1 MKVLVVGSGAREH
14 AILWKL
20 AQSPRSPELFA
31 APGNAG
37 AAAIATNVPAAIND
51 LDALAAAA
59 REHAIDLTIVGPE
72 LPLTVGIVDRFH
84 QEGLRIF
91 GPTQA
96 AARIEGSKSFARG
109 VMTGAGAPTPAFAVF
124 DDADEARRYVLAHGA
139 PVVVKADGLASGKG
153 VVVAETVD
161 EAVRAVRMMHR
172 AFGASGKRLVIEQ
185 CLVGQEISVFC
196 FTDGEHVTP
205 LVAACDYKRA
215 FDGDEGPNTGGMGG
229 YSPPP
234 WWDAAMERQI
244 RETCIEPV
252 IREMARQGSP
262 FTGILYGGLMLTD
275 DGPVI
280 IEFNARLGDPEAQL
294 ILPRLENDL
303 LDVVEAALD
312 GALPS
317 LDLRWSDECTVGVVL
332 APGGY
337 PGLHETGKRIEGL
350 ADAERDALVFH
361 AGTAPAG
368 GGGSATSGGRTLA
381 LVGRGATMA
390 DARARAYAA
399 ADAVTFE
406 GKHHRTDIA
415 SFAVG

>member
-20 AQSPRSPELFA
+20 AQSPRKPELFA

-37 AAAIATNVPAAIND
+37 TASIATNVPAAITD
-51 LDALAAAA
+51 LEALVAAV
-59 REHAIDLTIVGPE
+59 REHGIDLTIVGPE
-72 LPLTVGIVDRFH
+72 LPLTAGIVDRFR

-109 VMTGAGAPTPAFAVF
+109 VMVGAGAPVPAFEVF
-124 DDADEARRYVLAHGA
+124 DDADAAREYVRRRGA
-139 PVVVKADGLASGKG
+139 PVVIKADGLAAGKG
-153 VVVAETVD
+153 VVVAETTD
-161 EAVRAVRMMHR
+161 DALRAVRMVSR
-172 AFGASGKRLVIEQ
+172 AFGRRVVIEQ
-185 CLVGQEISVFC
+185 RLTGQEVSVFC

-215 FDGDEGPNTGGMGG
+215 YDGDEGPNTGGMGG

-234 WWDAAMERQI
+234 WWDAAMEQRI

-262 FTGILYGGLMLTD
+262 FTGILYGGLMLTG
-275 DGPVI
+275 DGPAI
-280 IEFNARLGDPEAQL
+280 IEFNCRLGDPEAQL
-294 ILPRLENDL
+294 ILPRMENDL

-312 GALPS
+312 GTLPS
-317 LDLRWSDECTVGVVL
+317 VDLRWSGDCTVGVVL

-337 PGLHETGKRIEGL
+337 PGLHETGTPIEGL
-350 ADAERDALVFH
+350 AEAEQDALVFH
-361 AGTAPAG
+361 AGTTVAG
-368 GGGSATSGGRTLA
+368 SGAIATSGGRTLA
-381 LVGRGATMA
+381 VVGRAATMA
-390 DARARAYAA
+390 EARARAYAG

-406 GKHHRTDIA
+406 GKHYRTDIA
-415 SFAVG
+415 SFATG

>member
-1 MKVLVVGSGAREH
+1 MRVLVIGSGAREH

-20 AQSPRSPELFA
+20 AQSPRNPELFA

-37 AAAIATNVPAAIND
+37 TAAIATNVPAAVND
-51 LDALAAAA
+51 LDALTAAAH
-59 REHAIDLTIVGPE
+59 EHAIDLTVVGPE
-72 LPLTVGIVDRFH
+72 LPLTEGVVDRFR

-124 DDADEARRYVLAHGA
+124 DDADEARRYVLSHGA
-139 PVVVKADGLASGKG
+139 PVVVKADGLAAGKG

-185 CLVGQEISVFC
+185 RLIGQEISVFC
-196 FTDGEHVTP
+196 FSDGEYVTP

-215 FDGDEGPNTGGMGG
+215 FDGDQGPNTGGMGG
-229 YSPPP
+229 YSPPTQ
-234 WWDAAMERQI
+234 WDAATERRV
-244 RETCIEPV
+244 RETCVEPV

-262 FTGILYGGLMLTD
+262 FTGILYGGIMLTD

-294 ILPRLENDL
+294 IMPRLENDL

-317 LDLRWSDECTVGVVL
+317 LDLRWSSECTVGVVL
-332 APGGY
+332 APDGY

-350 ADAERDALVFH
+350 AEAERDAIVFH
-361 AGTAPAG
+361 AGTAATRDG
-368 GGGSATSGGRTLA
+368 GFATSGGRTLA
-381 LVGRGATMA
+381 LVSRGATMA

-406 GKHHRTDIA
+406 GKHQRTDIA
-415 SFAVG
+415 SFTG